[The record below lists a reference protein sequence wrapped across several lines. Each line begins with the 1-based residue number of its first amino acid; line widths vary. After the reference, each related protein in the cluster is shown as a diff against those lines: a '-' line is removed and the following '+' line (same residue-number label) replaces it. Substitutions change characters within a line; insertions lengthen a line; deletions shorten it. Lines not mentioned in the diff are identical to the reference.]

1 MVVDP
6 QVAGEDNDAGAHGL
20 IVAGGRDRRKISSS
34 GSWIVCEHATPMT
47 LDTILRLRGNR
58 EEGNQIMAGMDRRSF
73 LARGSMMVA
82 AAGAVAAVP
91 GISDE
96 LLAAESDLP
105 AVDTVIGGEVG
116 PLTEPL
122 VVHVRDLATGEI
134 GLFSGTREV
143 IVRDPGLAG
152 RLFHASR

>member
-1 MVVDP
+1 
-6 QVAGEDNDAGAHGL
+6 
-20 IVAGGRDRRKISSS
+20 
-34 GSWIVCEHATPMT
+34 
-47 LDTILRLRGNR
+47 
-58 EEGNQIMAGMDRRSF
+58 MAGMDRRSF

-91 GISDE
+91 GITDE
-96 LLAAESDLP
+96 LLAVESDAP
-105 AVDTVIGGEVG
+105 GAEATVEGEAG

-122 VVHVRDLATGEI
+122 VAHVRDLATGEI

-152 RLFHASR
+152 RLFQASR

>member
-1 MVVDP
+1 
-6 QVAGEDNDAGAHGL
+6 
-20 IVAGGRDRRKISSS
+20 
-34 GSWIVCEHATPMT
+34 
-47 LDTILRLRGNR
+47 
-58 EEGNQIMAGMDRRSF
+58 MAGMDRRSF

-105 AVDTVIGGEVG
+105 AVDTAIEGEVG

-134 GLFSGTREV
+134 GLFAGTREV
-143 IVRDPGLAG
+143 IVRDPALAG